1 MAKNV
6 VDIINNAVKE
16 TVVDK
21 FTDGAI
27 EAIVYC
33 YENDMIDVYQVE
45 DLLDYF
51 SANWAN
57 FIPQL
62 TVTDQ
67 IEEAVEFM
75 QENGHE

>member
-1 MAKNV
+1 M
-6 VDIINNAVKE
+6 
-16 TVVDK
+16 VDK

-27 EAIVYC
+27 EAIVHC

-51 SANWAN
+51 SANWAD
-57 FIPQL
+57 FIKQL

-75 QENGHE
+75 HENGHE